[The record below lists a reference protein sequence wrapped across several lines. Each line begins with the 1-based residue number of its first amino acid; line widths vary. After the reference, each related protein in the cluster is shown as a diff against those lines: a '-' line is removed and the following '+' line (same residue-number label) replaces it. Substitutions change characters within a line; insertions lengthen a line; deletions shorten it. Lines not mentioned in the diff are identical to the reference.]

1 MVIEMVSIP
10 LKHLLEQKARP
21 ILVELDPPRQTDP
34 ATFLAGAGELAAA
47 GADVITVAD
56 CPVGRVGIDASLL
69 AAKLRREYGIEVL
82 PHMACRDRNLN
93 AIQALLLGLAMEQ
106 VGSVLLVTG
115 DPVAQ
120 KDRAHIKG
128 VFQLNSQTLAQAIV
142 QKAKAEELPDFFLC
156 GALNVNAPN
165 VEAELK
171 KARRKEE
178 FGIRAFLTQPLSSR
192 QAEENLFRAR
202 KELRGY
208 LLGGLFPI
216 VSYKNA
222 CFLQKNVAG
231 MAIDPEIVRSYE
243 NLDREQGEARA
254 RELCL
259 EIAGRTAKLVDGF
272 YIMTPFQRVELVK
285 SIIAGIR
292 KADETHAD
300 SY

>member
-1 MVIEMVSIP
+1 MNGRALEE
-10 LKHLLEQKARP
+10 LLEQKARP

-34 ATFLAGAGELAAA
+34 ATFLSAARELAEA

-93 AIQALLLGLAMEQ
+93 AIQALLLGLAMER
-106 VGSVLLVTG
+106 VGSVLLITG

-120 KDRAHIKG
+120 KDREHIKG
-128 VFQLNSQTLAQAIV
+128 VFQLNSQTLAQAIS
-142 QKAKAEELPDFFLC
+142 QKTAAGELPAYFLC

-165 VEAELK
+165 FEAELN
-171 KARRKEE
+171 KALRKEAC
-178 FGIRAFLTQPLSSR
+178 GIRAFLTQPISGIR
-192 QAEENLFRAR
+192 AVENLYRAR
-202 KELRGY
+202 EALRGY

-231 MAIDPEIVRSYE
+231 ITIDPEIVASYE

-254 RELCL
+254 RQLCL
-259 EIAGRTAKLVDGF
+259 DIAARTAQAVDGF
-272 YIMTPFQRVELVK
+272 YIMTPFQRVTLVK

-292 KADETHAD
+292 EKN
-300 SY
+300 

>member
-1 MVIEMVSIP
+1 MIGYS
-10 LKHLLEQKARP
+10 LKELLEQKKRP
-21 ILVELDPPRQTDP
+21 ILVELDPPRETDP
-34 ATFLAGAGELAAA
+34 ATFLAGASELSRA

-69 AAKLRREYGIEVL
+69 AAKLRREYDIEVL

-120 KDRAHIKG
+120 KDREHIKG
-128 VFQLNSQTLAQAIV
+128 VFQLNSQTLAQALM
-142 QKAKAEELPDFFLC
+142 AKAAAGELPEFFLC

-165 VEAELK
+165 FEAELQ
-171 KARRKEE
+171 KAKRKEDC
-178 FGIRAFLTQPLSSR
+178 GIRAFLTQPLSSR
-192 QAEENLFRAR
+192 QAEENLHRAR
-202 KELRGY
+202 GELRGY

-231 MAIDPEIVRSYE
+231 MTIDPEIVASYE

-254 RELCL
+254 RQLCL
-259 EIAGRTAKLVDGF
+259 EIAGRTARDVDGF

-285 SIIAGIR
+285 RVIAGIR
-292 KADETHAD
+292 EMDISHAAE
-300 SY
+300 Y